1 MFFWGH
7 VNTHNVVQLQ
17 YAKVTKIQR
26 AEESVLQATTMDSDT
41 LHTASTY
48 LNNLLLA
55 RGLLR
60 NGKALDFAKPTRDTR
75 AQTINLIH
83 DLLLRRDR
91 DEENREQIALTL
103 RTLRVDQTRTDA
115 EIERLR
121 SRVEEKERNLVQ
133 AQTDNRNT
141 KIEMRKLEASAKS
154 LQDQLARLKTAVN
167 HIKTQ
172 CANDVRKRDMH
183 LERLKTHLQGQQRGN
198 KGSVVAPLM
207 HTAGG
212 NGSSRGGLAWNASVR
227 DLGDPEYSLK
237 QESNDFLTQ
246 LGQSLSD
253 ENDGLIA
260 MLRGTLQTMKDL
272 LGLDKDSTNVDD
284 TTSDESSMLAED
296 IPVSYDLL
304 AGEMTSTL
312 EVLRT
317 VLTSADFVSM
327 EEVEQRDEEIIRL
340 REGWEKMEARWE
352 EVLLMMN
359 AWRTKMESPG
369 GTINLDDLKKGL
381 GLGEGLSEGLDSPK
395 RTRKDEMHERV
406 YSDEDSDINN
416 GRDSGIGHQSPS
428 SPVRPQRSIK
438 GSSKV
443 LEPPELF
450 HQKSAKDRHLRK
462 MSPNVQSTVQS
473 PSKDGQ
479 SPRKVAFANVPRS
492 SPLLHNGRG
501 LDTTSETGRPSTIFK
516 SRTERSSPAQQLSSE
531 TRSNS
536 KRAQMVSN
544 AME

>member
-1 MFFWGH
+1 
-7 VNTHNVVQLQ
+7 
-17 YAKVTKIQR
+17 
-26 AEESVLQATTMDSDT
+26 MDSDT

-91 DEENREQIALTL
+91 DEENREQIAMTL
-103 RTLRVDQTRTDA
+103 RTLRVDQTRKDA

-133 AQTDNRNT
+133 AQTENRNT
-141 KIEMRKLEASAKS
+141 KIEMRKLEAGAKS

-198 KGSVVAPLM
+198 KGGVVAPLM
-207 HTAGG
+207 HTVGG

-272 LGLDKDSTNVDD
+272 LGLDKDSTNVDNA
-284 TTSDESSMLAED
+284 TSDESSMLAED
-296 IPVSYDLL
+296 LPISYDLL
-304 AGEMTSTL
+304 AGEMESTL
-312 EVLRT
+312 EVLRS

-395 RTRKDEMHERV
+395 RTRKDEIHEQA
-406 YSDEDSDINN
+406 YSGEKSEINN

-428 SPVRPQRSIK
+428 SPVRPLRSTK
-438 GSSKV
+438 ESFKV

-462 MSPNVQSTVQS
+462 LSPNIQSTVQS

-479 SPRKVAFANVPRS
+479 SPRKVTFANIPRS
-492 SPLLHNGRG
+492 SPLLRNGRG
-501 LDTTSETGRPSTIFK
+501 LDTTSETDRSSTIFK
-516 SRTERSSPAQQLSSE
+516 TRTERSSPAQQLSSE

-544 AME
+544 TLE

>member
-1 MFFWGH
+1 
-7 VNTHNVVQLQ
+7 
-17 YAKVTKIQR
+17 
-26 AEESVLQATTMDSDT
+26 MDSDT

-60 NGKALDFAKPTRDTR
+60 NGKSLDFAKPTRDTR

-91 DEENREQIALTL
+91 EEETREQIALTL
-103 RTLRVDQTRTDA
+103 RTLRVDQTRKDA

-121 SRVEEKERNLVQ
+121 SRVEEKERNLIQ

-141 KIEMRKLEASAKS
+141 KIEMKKLEASAKS
-154 LQDQLARLKTAVN
+154 LQDQLARLKTAVS

-172 CANDVRKRDMH
+172 CANDIRKRDMH

-198 KGSVVAPLM
+198 KGGVVAPLM

-227 DLGDPEYSLK
+227 ELGDPEYSLK

-260 MLRGTLQTMKDL
+260 ILRGTLQTMKDL
-272 LGLDKDSTNVDD
+272 LGLDKDSTNDD
-284 TTSDESSMLAED
+284 NTTSDESVMLAED
-296 IPVSYDLL
+296 LPITYDVL
-304 AGEMTSTL
+304 AGEMESTL

-327 EEVEQRDEEIIRL
+327 EEVEQRDEEINRL
-340 REGWEKMEARWE
+340 REGWEKMESRWE

-359 AWRTKMESPG
+359 AWRTKIESPG

-395 RTRKDEMHERV
+395 RTRNDEMHEQA
-406 YSDEDSDINN
+406 YSGEESDINN

-428 SPVRPQRSIK
+428 SSERPQRGTKESF
-438 GSSKV
+438 KV

-450 HQKSAKDRHLRK
+450 YQRSTKDRHLRK
-462 MSPNVQSTVQS
+462 LSPNIQSAVQS

-479 SPRKVAFANVPRS
+479 SPRKVTFANIPRS
-492 SPLLHNGRG
+492 SPLLHEGRD
-501 LDTTSETGRPSTIFK
+501 LDTTSETDRSSAIFK
-516 SRTERSSPAQQLSSE
+516 TGTERGSSAQQLSSE
-531 TRSNS
+531 IRNNS
-536 KRAQMVSN
+536 KKAQMVSN
-544 AME
+544 TLRVMAL